1 VLQGGLLEEVSRD
14 VAAVEVDASN
24 NGDPTVV
31 EGLGALQSARRRFD
45 AAVRALPH
53 SHRPCTAAYGG
64 EGGEGE
70 REGRGGRVGMK
81 SQTLTLAYTGVLATE
96 QNIRSP

>member
-1 VLQGGLLEEVSRD
+1 MLEEVSRD
-14 VAAVEVDASN
+14 VAAIEVDAGN

-31 EGLGALQSARRRFD
+31 EGLGALQSARRRFG

-64 EGGEGE
+64 EGSEGE
-70 REGRGGRVGMK
+70 RNGRGGRVGMK
-81 SQTLTLAYTGVLATE
+81 SQTLTLAYIGVLTTRRAV
-96 QNIRSP
+96 RSP